1 MDAVPLALGQEFSGY
16 VSQLEHNIQK
26 LEHSLDHLSELPIGG
41 TVVGTELNAPKTF
54 DVIVYKKIAEF
65 TELPFKPA
73 KNKFE
78 GISTCD
84 AIVSASGALKSTA
97 VS

>member
-41 TVVGTELNAPKTF
+41 TVVGTGPVSYTHL
-54 DVIVYKKIAEF
+54 DVYKRQSF
-65 TELPFKPA
+65 
-73 KNKFE
+73 
-78 GISTCD
+78 SR
-84 AIVSASGALKSTA
+84 
-97 VS
+97 